1 MSGFG
6 SPTPDPDRDRA
17 ATTALRS
24 SGGCFRI
31 VVFPAVSFLDELRA
45 DLSRRYPSGEV
56 ETQDTM
62 LSGIASL
69 GRRPADAVVIGVEAA
84 HPRLTEAVGAAR
96 RLTGP
101 RARILLCC
109 VPEAEPA
116 ARRALRVGADGYV
129 LHPLCGTQ
137 IDAALGLS
145 TPLTWEEGRLTRV
158 PPGAS
163 SAELEALSRA
173 LVRVGGPPQPLL
185 EALVAAVRTAL
196 RAESA
201 ALVTPRRHVVSGP
214 DVGTPV
220 LVCPVADDAGSLG
233 ELRVGPR
240 MRGAYRPDD
249 AEKLQVY
256 AALSAHLLRASRRQ
270 RRWRRLAQTD
280 ALCGVMNRRALES
293 RLERVLDEARD
304 RRMPVTVVCLDLD
317 DFKSYN
323 DVFGHDVGD
332 DILRRTAQLI
342 RAGCRE
348 HDLVARLG
356 GDEFAV
362 VFFDPAGPRVAG
374 SRHPESAIRVLDRF
388 REALSRESF
397 APLGASGR
405 GHLTISGGLASFPWD
420 GGDGAALLHR
430 ADQALLEA
438 KRLGKNR
445 IVLVG
450 DPDGFAPRAAAA
462 PGAP

>member
-6 SPTPDPDRDRA
+6 SPTPHPDRGFT
-17 ATTALRS
+17 ATAECRS
-24 SGGCFRI
+24 SQRSFRI
-31 VVFPAVSFLDELRA
+31 VVFPSVSFLNELQA
-45 DLSRRYPSGEV
+45 DVSRRCPGGKV
-56 ETQDTM
+56 EAQDTM
-62 LSGIASL
+62 LAGIASL
-69 GRRPADAVVIGVEAA
+69 GRQPADIVIIGVEAA
-84 HPRLTEAVGAAR
+84 HPRLAEAVSAAR

-101 RARILLCC
+101 HARILLCC

-116 ARRALRVGADGYV
+116 ARRAMRAGADGYV
-129 LHPLCGTQ
+129 LHPLCGAQ
-137 IDAALGLS
+137 IDEALGLS
-145 TPLTWEEGRLTRV
+145 APVTWDEGRLTRV
-158 PPGAS
+158 APGAS
-163 SAELEALSRA
+163 AAELEALARA
-173 LVRVGGPPQPLL
+173 LTRIGGPPRPLL

-201 ALVTPRRHVVSGP
+201 ALATPRGHVVSGP
-214 DVGTPV
+214 DVGAPV

-233 ELRVGPR
+233 ELRVGPKV
-240 MRGAYRPDD
+240 RGAYRPDD
-249 AEKLQVY
+249 AERLQVY

-280 ALCGVMNRRALES
+280 ALCGVLNRRAFEP
-293 RLERVLDEARD
+293 RLERVLEQARD

-317 DFKSYN
+317 DFKNYN

-397 APLGASGR
+397 TPLGASGR
-405 GHLTISGGLASFPWD
+405 GRLTISGGLASFPWD
-420 GGDGAALLHR
+420 GGEVAALLHR

-450 DPDGFAPRAAAA
+450 DPDGFAPRAAA